1 MLRSVDGLALRQLRA
16 RPMRAVLTGFG
27 VVLGVGMVFGVLL
40 LVGTIRHT
48 FDDLI
53 GSAWGKTDLIVSGK
67 ANGML
72 PGTSLERVRA
82 VPGVRDAAA
91 MVGGDLNRLRSD
103 GTAVKGA
110 AGRVLVAGYDTHAA
124 MAPYDFRWVDG
135 RKPSSGPE
143 LALEQNWARQRHLD
157 IGDRIRLATPTGPTT
172 LPIVGIFRFSSGL
185 SFGGQGFGAM
195 PIDAARQLFDLDR
208 GYMQISVA
216 VDDKR
221 DVAAVHKRL
230 TAALGPGAEIKT
242 PEAFGSEVKQQL
254 NSLNIVLSFFSGV
267 ALFVGG
273 FLILNAFNMT
283 VLQRMREI
291 GTLRTLGASR
301 RLVTRT
307 ILIEAGTIGIVGSL
321 LGLAVGLGLALGL
334 IALMRG
340 MGMPVGS
347 VHVAPGP
354 ALAAVAV
361 GVLVT
366 LVGAGWPARR
376 AGRIA
381 PVRAVLGTR
390 GVRTTPSRT
399 RLIAGAVLFVPG
411 LLLGGQFWGGNGNG
425 SALSGLY
432 GIGLTMAMF
441 AGMAML
447 APYVL
452 IPVVRVLAWPLR
464 ALFPAGGRLAADS
477 LLANPLRTAATA
489 AALTIGLSVVV
500 VNSTFSS
507 SFMGTVADQLH
518 QSFARDFT
526 VQAAGHTLMDGGG
539 PGVPAG
545 LATRIAAM
553 PETRAV
559 TPIRALWMELPGV
572 ESGQQQGIAVA
583 YDPAVYGLM
592 DATRL
597 KGADRAEALAGVARG
612 GAIVGPQYA
621 QVAGLEVGDRIHLQG
636 PRGRADAPVVGV
648 IDSIAGGEFNEMQI
662 SLATMRRIYGVT
674 ADAQVAVRAR
684 SHVAAAALERR
695 VDALIARDYPGL
707 EVASMA
713 DKKAEIDQQISATFN
728 MFNSIVAIAVIVSL
742 LGVVN
747 TLAMSVIERTREI
760 GVLRALGST
769 RWQIRRTMFDESLL
783 ITAAGALTGIAAG
796 LAIGV
801 AWLPGFAQNMPGLTF
816 HFPSGITLAVAVAA
830 VILGTLAAVI
840 PARRAARLNVIEA
853 LAYE

>member
-1 MLRSVDGLALRQLRA
+1 MLRSVDGLALRQLRT
-16 RPMRAVLTGFG
+16 RPLRAVLTGFG

-53 GSAWGKTDLIVSGK
+53 GSAWGKTDLIVSGR
-67 ANGML
+67 ANGLL
-72 PGTSLERVRA
+72 PDSALERTRA
-82 VPGVRDAAA
+82 VPGVREAAA
-91 MVGGDLNRLRSD
+91 MVGGDLNRLRPD
-103 GTAVKGA
+103 GA
-110 AGRVLVAGYDTHAA
+110 AIKGPPGRVLVAGYDTGAP
-124 MAPYDFRWVDG
+124 MAPYDFRWVGG
-135 RKPSSGPE
+135 REPAAGPE
-143 LALEQNWARQRHLD
+143 LALEQNWARQRHLEV
-157 IGDRIRLATPTGPTT
+157 GDRIRLATPTGPAT
-172 LPIVGIFRFSSGL
+172 LPVVGIFRFSSGL

-195 PIDAARQLFDLDR
+195 PIEAARGLFGIDR

-221 DVAAVHKRL
+221 AVAATQKRL
-230 TAALGPGAEIKT
+230 AAALGPGAEIKT
-242 PEAFGSEVKQQL
+242 PQAFGTEVKQQL

-307 ILIEAGTIGIVGSL
+307 ILIEAGAIGAVGSV
-321 LGLAVGLGLALGL
+321 LGLGLGLGLALGL

-340 MGMPVGS
+340 MEMPVGD
-347 VHVAPGP
+347 VHVTAGP
-354 ALAAVAV
+354 AIAAVTV

-366 LVGAGWPARR
+366 LAGAAWPARR
-376 AGRIA
+376 AGRIS
-381 PVRAVLGTR
+381 PIRAVLGAR
-390 GVRTTPSRT
+390 GVRTVPSRA
-399 RLIAGAVLFVPG
+399 RLIAGAILFVPG
-411 LLLGGQFWGGNGNG
+411 LLLGGRFWGGNGSG

-432 GIGLTMAMF
+432 GISLTMAMF

-452 IPVVRVLAWPLR
+452 IPVVRLLAWPLR
-464 ALFPAGGRLAADS
+464 VLLPAGGRLAADS
-477 LLANPLRTAATA
+477 LLSNPLRTAATA

-500 VNSTFSS
+500 VNSTLSA
-507 SFMGTVADQLH
+507 SFMGTVSDQLH

-526 VQAAGHTLMDGGG
+526 VQAAGHTLEDGGG
-539 PGVPAG
+539 PGVPKG
-545 LATRIAAM
+545 LVARIAAM

-559 TPIRALWMELPGV
+559 TPIRALWMELPGI
-572 ESGQQQGIAVA
+572 ESGQKQGIAVA
-583 YDPAVYGLM
+583 YDPEVYGLM
-592 DATRL
+592 DATPL
-597 KGADRAEALAGVARG
+597 KGSSRSEALAAVARG
-612 GAIVGPQYA
+612 GVIVGPQYA
-621 QVAGLEVGDRIHLQG
+621 QLAHLEVGDRVHLRG
-636 PRGRADAPVVGV
+636 PRGNAEARVAG
-648 IDSIAGGEFNEMQI
+648 IIAAISGGEFNEMQI
-662 SLATMRRIYGVT
+662 SLDTMRRIYGVT
-674 ADAQVAVRAR
+674 SDTQVAVRAQ
-684 SHVAAAALERR
+684 SGDHTALERR
-695 VDALIARDYPGL
+695 IDALIDRDYPGL

-713 DKKAEIDQQISATFN
+713 DKKAEIDRQISATFN

-760 GVLRALGST
+760 GVLRALGSS
-769 RWQIRRTMFDESLL
+769 RWQVRRTMVDESLL

-796 LAIGV
+796 LAIGI
-801 AWLPGFAQNMPGLTF
+801 AWLPGFAQSMPGLTF
-816 HFPSGITLAVAVAA
+816 HFPGGITIAVAVAA
-830 VILGTLAAVI
+830 IILGTLAAVL